1 MQKPIPSNRPNSS
14 VSKTLACG
22 LEKNVVVSGKS
33 GNEPLSVPVLVDRS
47 DPLGLK
53 SVQPDPVPMESVE
66 AGTKEV
72 SEVMEVDE
80 MSGEKGKRDEMG
92 KEKVKSGGME
102 EEEESE
108 GSESELLGEG
118 GFGDLKLNP
127 SLRAGNKVIEKED
140 KGKPYLIAQVRG
152 DGVIAARMK
161 LFWDFPELVFV
172 PFSLFD
178 NAQPI
183 EIGDTFRLHKCEWTK
198 SETGWEERGD
208 WLYEVTGRLNY
219 QATATDVSRLRQRL
233 PTRAVGILVDV
244 QRARDRHVKVS
255 LVLAPELSCVMR
267 AYRRHFPAEFTE
279 TDIRYRS
286 VVRLQ
291 LRQINSPPSVLY
303 SQQFAYVLPS
313 DFGKKR
319 GDELLLHHAY
329 VIAGVEPEPM
339 GYEFPFSAE
348 LTWAKVKLG
357 EKVMAAAVAA
367 QAFDVKAD
375 LRKHTLFVEPVVINE
390 ISTRSVVIQFVMPV
404 PSIEEL
410 TELCKI
416 WEVDLAV
423 GCKVNPV
430 AKAKP
435 CAHGYVLSIDKRALC
450 VGYEIDAKVIL
461 SYQEAKDQDAQ
472 EEFDQMRCGELDG
485 CVELIPQTSV
495 RALQERMFTLR
506 SNDCS
511 KLATDEGK
519 VGRIMSILLGRPVK
533 PESPK
538 ANNPLMT
545 FGALSKLKEGQV
557 DTALCMLDEVPRLV
571 FQQAGPGTGKTFSAA
586 SIVATV
592 LATDPTARVLALA
605 PPNVAVVK
613 LVLEMQDALAA
624 GKHVEPMLALF
635 SGTGKLRYAKEVERI
650 SPHLLATAAEAQDFQ
665 ELLQKDQERVKV
677 ERYLDACE
685 RNPRLAQE
693 MAVAKIV
700 QEHKNRRL
708 CFATLSF
715 CEQLPA
721 LFGET
726 THLIIDEAGQAPY
739 VQILNLVSQLPCL
752 TKVLI
757 TGDRRQL
764 RVHLPSLP
772 IAIREDFGMDTV
784 IQNLDVAQG
793 TDVTTLSVCFRS
805 HSALVRC
812 TEAGF
817 YKPHGEQLTPGR
829 DDSERALMINQTAF
843 KLPKMG
849 VPLILVHQNTPA
861 QRDEVSTS
869 SANPGQ
875 TDTAMRALWRLARA
889 FPGTLIRCICFY
901 AAQAL
906 EIERLVAQQ
915 EIPDIL
921 VTTADAT
928 QGHESSLAVIV
939 TTCSVLDS
947 GADSQ
952 PFWAD
957 AARVDVAI
965 SRASHGMIIIG
976 DLLLLN
982 RTETWRRYLDQA
994 TTDTTVVGPEY
1005 FDFEQFNN
1013 PDNYYDKDGQLI
1025 SANGGAVR
1033 SEHFYSKYGKNVWYN
1048 NSGESR
1054 GAENRYQPY
1063 LPQGGT
1069 RERTRGKPSTSG
1081 ARR

>member
-33 GNEPLSVPVLVDRS
+33 GNEPLLVPMLADRS

-53 SVQPDPVPMESVE
+53 SVQPDTVPMESTE
-66 AGTKEV
+66 GTKEV
-72 SEVMEVDE
+72 EIMEVDE

-118 GFGDLKLNP
+118 GFGNLKLKP
-127 SLRAGNKVIEKED
+127 SLRAGNKVIKKED

-152 DGVIAARMK
+152 N
-161 LFWDFPELVFV
+161 VFV
-172 PFSLFD
+172 LFSLFD

-183 EIGDTFRLHKCEWTK
+183 EIGDIFRLHKCEWTK
-198 SETGWEERGD
+198 SEIGWEERGD
-208 WLYEVTGRLNY
+208 WLCEVTGRLNY

-244 QRARDRHVKVS
+244 QRARDRQVKVA
-255 LVLAPELSCVMR
+255 LVSAPELSCLMR

-291 LRQINSPPSVLY
+291 LLPINSPPSCRIDL
-303 SQQFAYVLPS
+303 
-313 DFGKKR
+313 GKDEIRREGHGR
-319 GDELLLHHAY
+319 G
-329 VIAGVEPEPM
+329 
-339 GYEFPFSAE
+339 F
-348 LTWAKVKLG
+348 
-357 EKVMAAAVAA
+357 
-367 QAFDVKAD
+367 
-375 LRKHTLFVEPVVINE
+375 R
-390 ISTRSVVIQFVMPV
+390 MPV

-423 GCKVNPV
+423 V
-430 AKAKP
+430 AK
-435 CAHGYVLSIDKRALC
+435 SIRSQGKALC
-450 VGYEIDAKVIL
+450 AWVYA
-461 SYQEAKDQDAQ
+461 
-472 EEFDQMRCGELDG
+472 CGELDG

-511 KLATDEGK
+511 KLATDDGK

-545 FGALSKLKEGQV
+545 VGALSKLKEGQV

-650 SPHLLATAAEAQDFQ
+650 SPHLLATAVEAQDFQ
-665 ELLQKDQERVKV
+665 ELLQKDQDRVKV

-772 IAIREDFGMDTV
+772 LAIREDFGMDTV
-784 IQNLDVAQG
+784 IQNLDVAQA

-817 YKPHGEQLTPGR
+817 YKPYGELLTPGR
-829 DDSERALMINQTAF
+829 DDSERALMTDQRAF
-843 KLPKMG
+843 KLPKKG

-889 FPGTLIRCICFY
+889 FPGTLIRC
-901 AAQAL
+901 
-906 EIERLVAQQ
+906 Q

-928 QGHESSLAVIV
+928 QGHESSLAIVV

-965 SRASHGMIIIG
+965 SRTRHGMIIIG

-994 TTDTTVVGPEY
+994 TTETTVVGPEY

-1013 PDNYYDKDGQLI
+1013 PDTI
-1025 SANGGAVR
+1025 T
-1033 SEHFYSKYGKNVWYN
+1033 
-1048 NSGESR
+1048 
-1054 GAENRYQPY
+1054 
-1063 LPQGGT
+1063 T
-1069 RERTRGKPSTSG
+1069 RTDS
-1081 ARR
+1081 

>member
-1 MQKPIPSNRPNSS
+1 MQKPTPSNRPNSS

-22 LEKNVVVSGKS
+22 LEKIVNLS
-33 GNEPLSVPVLVDRS
+33 GNEPLSVPVLADRS

-53 SVQPDPVPMESVE
+53 SVQPDPVPMESAE
-66 AGTKEV
+66 AGTKEL
-72 SEVMEVDE
+72 EVMEVDE
-80 MSGEKGKRDEMG
+80 MSGEKGKKGEMG
-92 KEKVKSGGME
+92 KEKVKSGGIE

-108 GSESELLGEG
+108 CSEGELLGDG
-118 GFGDLKLNP
+118 GFGNLQLNP
-127 SLRAGNKVIEKED
+127 SLRAGNKAVEKED
-140 KGKPYLIAQVRG
+140 KGKPYLVAQVRS

-183 EIGDTFRLHKCEWTK
+183 EIGDLFRLHKCEWTK

-208 WLYEVTGRLNY
+208 WLYEATGRLNY
-219 QATATDVSRLRQRL
+219 QATATDVSQLRQRI
-233 PTRAVGILVDV
+233 PTQAVGILVDV
-244 QRARDRHVKVS
+244 QRARDRHVKVAMVS
-255 LVLAPELSCVMR
+255 APELSCVMR
-267 AYRRHFPAEFTE
+267 AYRRHFPADFTD

-291 LRQINSPPSVLY
+291 LRQINSPPWVLY
-303 SQQFAYVLPS
+303 SQQFA
-313 DFGKKR
+313 
-319 GDELLLHHAY
+319 
-329 VIAGVEPEPM
+329 
-339 GYEFPFSAE
+339 AE
-348 LTWAKVKLG
+348 LSWAKVQLG

-367 QAFDVKAD
+367 QSFDVKAD

-390 ISTRSVVIQFVMPV
+390 ISTRSVIIQFVMPV

-423 GCKVNPV
+423 GCKVNPA

-435 CAHGYVLSIDKRALC
+435 CAHGYVLSIEKRAFC
-450 VGYEIDAKVIL
+450 VGYEIDVKVIL
-461 SYQEAKDQDAQ
+461 SYQAAKEQDAQ
-472 EEFDQMRCGELDG
+472 EEFDQLRTGELDG

-511 KLATDEGK
+511 KVAKDEAK

-545 FGALSKLKEGQV
+545 FGALSKLKEGQI

-624 GKHVEPMLALF
+624 GNHVEPMLALF
-635 SGTGKLRYAKEVERI
+635 SGTGKLRYAKE
-650 SPHLLATAAEAQDFQ
+650 

-784 IQNLDVAQG
+784 IQNLDVARG
-793 TDVTTLSVCFRS
+793 DGRHTIGSVCFRS
-805 HSALVRC
+805 HSALVAARR
-812 TEAGF
+812 AGF
-817 YKPHGEQLTPGR
+817 
-829 DDSERALMINQTAF
+829 
-843 KLPKMG
+843 
-849 VPLILVHQNTPA
+849 
-861 QRDEVSTS
+861 
-869 SANPGQ
+869 
-875 TDTAMRALWRLARA
+875 
-889 FPGTLIRCICFY
+889 
-901 AAQAL
+901 
-906 EIERLVAQQ
+906 
-915 EIPDIL
+915 
-921 VTTADAT
+921 TTA
-928 QGHESSLAVIV
+928 
-939 TTCSVLDS
+939 
-947 GADSQ
+947 
-952 PFWAD
+952 
-957 AARVDVAI
+957 
-965 SRASHGMIIIG
+965 
-976 DLLLLN
+976 
-982 RTETWRRYLDQA
+982 
-994 TTDTTVVGPEY
+994 
-1005 FDFEQFNN
+1005 
-1013 PDNYYDKDGQLI
+1013 
-1025 SANGGAVR
+1025 
-1033 SEHFYSKYGKNVWYN
+1033 
-1048 NSGESR
+1048 
-1054 GAENRYQPY
+1054 
-1063 LPQGGT
+1063 
-1069 RERTRGKPSTSG
+1069 
-1081 ARR
+1081 

>member
-1 MQKPIPSNRPNSS
+1 
-14 VSKTLACG
+14 
-22 LEKNVVVSGKS
+22 
-33 GNEPLSVPVLVDRS
+33 
-47 DPLGLK
+47 
-53 SVQPDPVPMESVE
+53 
-66 AGTKEV
+66 
-72 SEVMEVDE
+72 
-80 MSGEKGKRDEMG
+80 
-92 KEKVKSGGME
+92 
-102 EEEESE
+102 
-108 GSESELLGEG
+108 
-118 GFGDLKLNP
+118 
-127 SLRAGNKVIEKED
+127 
-140 KGKPYLIAQVRG
+140 
-152 DGVIAARMK
+152 
-161 LFWDFPELVFV
+161 
-172 PFSLFD
+172 
-178 NAQPI
+178 
-183 EIGDTFRLHKCEWTK
+183 
-198 SETGWEERGD
+198 
-208 WLYEVTGRLNY
+208 
-219 QATATDVSRLRQRL
+219 
-233 PTRAVGILVDV
+233 
-244 QRARDRHVKVS
+244 
-255 LVLAPELSCVMR
+255 
-267 AYRRHFPAEFTE
+267 
-279 TDIRYRS
+279 
-286 VVRLQ
+286 
-291 LRQINSPPSVLY
+291 
-303 SQQFAYVLPS
+303 
-313 DFGKKR
+313 
-319 GDELLLHHAY
+319 
-329 VIAGVEPEPM
+329 M

-367 QAFDVKAD
+367 QAFDVKAY

-390 ISTRSVVIQFVMPV
+390 ISTRSVVIQFVMPM

-423 GCKVNPV
+423 GCKINP
-430 AKAKP
+430 ASKAKP

-450 VGYEIDAKVIL
+450 
-461 SYQEAKDQDAQ
+461 EAKDQDAQ

-506 SNDCS
+506 SNACS
-511 KLATDEGK
+511 KLAKDEGK

-538 ANNPLMT
+538 ANNPVMT

-624 GKHVEPMLALF
+624 GKHICQE
-635 SGTGKLRYAKEVERI
+635 SERI
-650 SPHLLATAAEAQDFQ
+650 FPHLLATAVEAQDFQ
-665 ELLQKDQERVKV
+665 ELLKKDQDRVKV

-685 RNPRLAQE
+685 QNPRLAQE

-739 VQILNLVSQLPCL
+739 VQILNLLSSAA
-752 TKVLI
+752 
-757 TGDRRQL
+757 RRPVFTN
-764 RVHLPSLP
+764 RTAS
-772 IAIREDFGMDTV
+772 
-784 IQNLDVAQG
+784 
-793 TDVTTLSVCFRS
+793 C
-805 HSALVRC
+805 
-812 TEAGF
+812 
-817 YKPHGEQLTPGR
+817 YGR
-829 DDSERALMINQTAF
+829 DDSERALMTDQTAF
-843 KLPKMG
+843 KLPKKG

-889 FPGTLIRCICFY
+889 FPGTLIRCIGFY

-928 QGHESSLAVIV
+928 QGHESSLAVVV

-994 TTDTTVVGPEY
+994 TTETTVVGPEY

-1054 GAENRYQPY
+1054 GRRTDTNIIFLKVVLGNA
-1063 LPQGGT
+1063 LVAKPQLLV
-1069 RERTRGKPSTSG
+1069 RADE
-1081 ARR
+1081 

>member
-1 MQKPIPSNRPNSS
+1 MQKPTPSNRPNSS

-22 LEKNVVVSGKS
+22 LEKIVNLS

-53 SVQPDPVPMESVE
+53 SVQPDTVPMES
-66 AGTKEV
+66 AKGTKEV
-72 SEVMEVDE
+72 EIMEVDE

-92 KEKVKSGGME
+92 KEKVKSGGIE

-108 GSESELLGEG
+108 GSEGELLGDG
-118 GFGDLKLNP
+118 GFGNLQLNP
-127 SLRAGNKVIEKED
+127 SLRAGNKAIEKED

-183 EIGDTFRLHKCEWTK
+183 EIGDTFRLHRCEWTK

-219 QATATDVSRLRQRL
+219 QATATDVSQLRQRI
-233 PTRAVGILVDV
+233 PTQAVGILVDV
-244 QRARDRHVKVS
+244 QRARDRHVKVAMVS
-255 LVLAPELSCVMR
+255 APELSCVMR
-267 AYRRHFPAEFTE
+267 AYRRHFPAEFTD

-291 LRQINSPPSVLY
+291 LRQINSPPWVLY

-319 GDELLLHHAY
+319 GDELLVHHAN

-348 LTWAKVKLG
+348 LSWAKVQLG

-367 QAFDVKAD
+367 QSFDVKAD

-390 ISTRSVVIQFVMPV
+390 ISTRSMVIQFVMPV

-416 WEVDLAV
+416 WE
-423 GCKVNPV
+423 
-430 AKAKP
+430 
-435 CAHGYVLSIDKRALC
+435 
-450 VGYEIDAKVIL
+450 
-461 SYQEAKDQDAQ
+461 EAKDQDAQ

-511 KLATDEGK
+511 KLAKDEGK

-772 IAIREDFGMDTV
+772 LAIREDFGMDTV

-817 YKPHGEQLTPGR
+817 YKPHGELLTPGR
-829 DDSERALMINQTAF
+829 DDSERALMTDQTAF
-843 KLPKMG
+843 KLPKKG
-849 VPLILVHQNTPA
+849 VPLILVHQSTPA

-928 QGHESSLAVIV
+928 QGHESSLAVVV

-994 TTDTTVVGPEY
+994 TTETTVVGPEY

-1033 SEHFYSKYGKNVWYN
+1033 SEHFYSKNGKNVWYN
-1048 NSGESR
+1048 NSG
-1054 GAENRYQPY
+1054 
-1063 LPQGGT
+1063 GT
-1069 RERTRGKPSTSG
+1069 RERTRGKASTSG